1 MTRRSLFLT
10 IAAGLLVSGISALDA
25 RAGNVPLPTL
35 YSNLIGN
42 STVVVGAETLT
53 FSGFTYSAVSSPP
66 GSAPPASSFEVT
78 PYTVGNETGFSL
90 NGTLFAPAGTLVD
103 VSIGYVV
110 TAPAG
115 ELLTD
120 AYLSTTGGNFGGTGT
135 YSVAETLVNASTLVP
150 ITTMEASS
158 PGVPTV
164 LATFAGVSSIIVS
177 KDIFLSGGSAGETLS
192 VITQAFSSS
201 GSVPEPTSMAL
212 LGIGMTGFLA
222 FRRFFKRPSAA

>member
-25 RAGNVPLPTL
+25 RAGNVPLPTT
-35 YSNLIGN
+35 YNNLIGN

-53 FSGFTYSAVSSPP
+53 FSGFTYSAVSSPT
-66 GSAPPASSFEVT
+66 GFAPPASSFEVT

-90 NGTLFAPAGTLVD
+90 SGTLYAPAGVLVD
-103 VSIGYVV
+103 VSLSYVV

-120 AYLSTTGGNFGGTGT
+120 GFLATTGGNFGGTGT
-135 YSVAETLVNASTLVP
+135 YSVAETLVNAATLAP
-150 ITTMEASS
+150 IGTLESSS
-158 PGVPTV
+158 PGLPAAV
-164 LATFAGVSSIIVS
+164 LNFAGVSSIIVS
-177 KDIFLSGGSAGETLS
+177 KDIFLAGGSNGETLS
-192 VITQAFSSS
+192 IITQAFSSS
-201 GSVPEPTSMAL
+201 GKVPEPTSMAL

-222 FRRFFKRPSAA
+222 FRRFFKRPSVA